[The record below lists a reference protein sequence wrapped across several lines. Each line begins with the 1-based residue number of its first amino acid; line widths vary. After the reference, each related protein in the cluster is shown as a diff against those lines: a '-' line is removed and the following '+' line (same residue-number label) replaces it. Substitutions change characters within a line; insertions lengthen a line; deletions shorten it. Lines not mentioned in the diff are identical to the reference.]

1 MAPVKA
7 LSHLSNPLATPEQ
20 LADSA
25 SQLDGTPIDLEISLR
40 YHCQRVI
47 QAAGILLGLPQI
59 IIAETIVIFSRF
71 LVGPEGGSFLDHSA
85 IVRPCAS

>member
-1 MAPVKA
+1 
-7 LSHLSNPLATPEQ
+7 
-20 LADSA
+20 
-25 SQLDGTPIDLEISLR
+25 
-40 YHCQRVI
+40 
-47 QAAGILLGLPQI
+47 LGLPQI